1 MKKKLQ
7 KANSRMKNLQ
17 NVIDAGD
24 TNNGDEHSGNKEMK
38 KSGGTEDVTAV
49 TEDSSKFMSPN

>member
-1 MKKKLQ
+1 
-7 KANSRMKNLQ
+7 MKNLQ